1 MWQGQSPTII
11 NTKGTPQEAPLV
23 AIQKFECYLRAIISL
38 LLHVAFIT
46 GSQRPVAPDPCG
58 NILKSFF
65 IEIVKVSLLCSHIGK
80 YGAMCPQHLLTEA
93 GGIRLFI
100 EEHATMIALSANRM
114 IILCVSGTQIPANA
128 WMFWRPPKSMFR
140 ICTFPTPSWTM
151 TPYGSSTR
159 TWQKTTRNSQ
169 RCMETFTTSDQL
181 QASENSFSISSAL
194 IDPRGAGLD
203 NNAAVAPHKP
213 APPPHPSGWVSL

>member
-1 MWQGQSPTII
+1 M
-11 NTKGTPQEAPLV
+11 V

-100 EEHATMIALSANRM
+100 EEHATIRFLLS
-114 IILCVSGTQIPANA
+114 LLSLEQ
-128 WMFWRPPKSMFR
+128 PPKVKFA
-140 ICTFPTPSWTM
+140 
-151 TPYGSSTR
+151 
-159 TWQKTTRNSQ
+159 Q
-169 RCMETFTTSDQL
+169 RK
-181 QASENSFSISSAL
+181 I
-194 IDPRGAGLD
+194 
-203 NNAAVAPHKP
+203 
-213 APPPHPSGWVSL
+213 